1 MQNEELSEKVAEL
14 TMTLDRIERHG
25 LYERHRAEIRHNATV
40 ISTLGALVVAFLL
53 GWAM

>member
-14 TMTLDRIERHG
+14 IMSLDRIERHG
-25 LYERHRAEIRHNATV
+25 MYERHRDEIRYNARI

-53 GWAM
+53 GYAM